1 MAGKGYAAPQPNE
14 TLFVTGLPM
23 NCTNEQAKGVFGQ
36 YGNVKSVTV
45 MPVAAGKTAAAA
57 FVIMETVDQ
66 AKWIVDNLNGNIPG
80 HLTAPVTVVFATP
93 KNGYAPID
101 TIFVAGLPATYN
113 SEQATRAFAQ
123 YGNVKQVTMM
133 PVAPGKTTA
142 AAFIKMET
150 ADQAKWIVENLN
162 GNIPGGLTAP
172 VKVVLATPRD
182 QWKGKGKGFGKMMG
196 KGGGKDMM
204 AGMMSMMSMMG
215 MMMESM
221 GKGGGRYGPY

>member
-57 FVIMETVDQ
+57 FVIMETV
-66 AKWIVDNLNGNIPG
+66 
-80 HLTAPVTVVFATP
+80 
-93 KNGYAPID
+93 
-101 TIFVAGLPATYN
+101 
-113 SEQATRAFAQ
+113 
-123 YGNVKQVTMM
+123 
-133 PVAPGKTTA
+133 
-142 AAFIKMET
+142 
-150 ADQAKWIVENLN
+150 DQAKWIVENLN